1 MGVVNFPFS
10 LDMLMVK
17 VAFYIDFA
25 LIASYFQNNEQK
37 KMLEMWNQNSVFE
50 SRYIITMYI
59 LWILLFKRCFL
70 AIPSPY
76 DPWRV
81 KNNSTITQ
89 NYNFVLSAEMN
100 IT

>member
-1 MGVVNFPFS
+1 MGVVNFHFS
-10 LDMLMVK
+10 VVVLMVK
-17 VAFYIDFA
+17 VAYYIDFA
-25 LIASYFQNNEQK
+25 LKASYFQNNEQ

-59 LWILLFKRCFL
+59 LWRLLFKRCFL

-81 KNNSTITQ
+81 KNNITITQ
-89 NYNFVLSAEMN
+89 NYNFV
-100 IT
+100 

>member
-70 AIPSPY
+70 AIPSQY
-76 DPWRV
+76 DP
-81 KNNSTITQ
+81 
-89 NYNFVLSAEMN
+89 
-100 IT
+100 